1 MYSNLTVSDQLNIGC
16 DRFLGAESMRECQE
30 AALNYRSNTFD
41 FYEVIAPSDPRLPN
55 GGGYR
60 ILGLNAPRPG
70 APANQPTVQT
80 LMEERDYVWNGV
92 DTNFVWRGPGGLRV
106 NGGTSTGRTQD
117 DTCFAELDGPDVKG
131 REGAEYL
138 DGCLNTSPWRTRV
151 NGTAAYTIPW
161 VDVLVSTVFQ
171 SFPGVE
177 RSATMTFNKTDLT
190 FMPGS
195 EARATLP
202 CATATNGVGCVGG
215 GNNSTTT
222 VVNLLN
228 NNELYGERVSL
239 FDLKI
244 AKNVRIGNTRTTI
257 GVDMYNVFNSDAI
270 QDYDDN
276 YALDNPATPAN
287 ENATWGNPVSLVSPR
302 FVRLSVQFN
311 F

>member
-1 MYSNLTVSDQLNIGC
+1 MT
-16 DRFLGAESMRECQE
+16 
-30 AALNYRSNTFD
+30 
-41 FYEVIAPSDPRLPN
+41 APLDSRLPG

-60 ILGLNAPRPG
+60 ILGLNSQRPG
-70 APANQPTVQT
+70 APAGQPTVQT
-80 LMEERDYVWNGV
+80 QMEERDYVWNGV

-106 NGGTSTGRTQD
+106 NGGTSTGRTRN
-117 DTCFAELDGPDVKG
+117 DTCFSNLDGPNVKG
-131 REGAEYL
+131 REDAEFL
-138 DGCLNTSPWRTRV
+138 DGCIDTRPWQTRI
-151 NGTAAYTIPW
+151 NGTAAYTVPW

-177 RSATMTFNKTDLT
+177 RSALMTFSKDQVV

-202 CATATNGVGCVGG
+202 CATATNGFGCVGG

-222 VVNLLN
+222 NINLLN
-228 NNELYGERVSL
+228 NNELFGERVSL

-244 AKNVRIGNTRTTI
+244 AKNIRIGNTRTTI
-257 GVDMYNVFNSDAI
+257 GADIYNLFNSDAI
-270 QDYDDN
+270 QAYDNN
-276 YALDNPATPAN
+276 YVIDNPATPDN
-287 ENATWGNPVSLVSPR
+287 ENATWGNPTGIVSPR